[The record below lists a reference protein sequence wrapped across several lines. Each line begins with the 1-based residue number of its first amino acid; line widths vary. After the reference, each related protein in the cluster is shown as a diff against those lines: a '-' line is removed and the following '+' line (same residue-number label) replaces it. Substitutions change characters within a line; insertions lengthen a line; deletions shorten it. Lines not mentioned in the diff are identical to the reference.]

1 MLNYLKITQHHRLF
15 IFVKLK
21 TVILPLSMNSTSMNN
36 NYLIIMAGGIGSRFW
51 PMSTT
56 ASPKQFHDV
65 LGTGKTLIQQTYER
79 FEGIC
84 PNENI
89 FVVTN
94 EQYKTLVQEQLPF
107 LNSHQILTEPHR
119 KNTAP
124 CVAYASYKIKSKNP
138 NANLVVSPA
147 DHLVLKEEEFKE
159 TIHTAIA
166 QAQAENCLVTLGIKP
181 SRPDTG
187 YGYIQFVDAKNVS
200 NSSVKRVKTFTE
212 KPEKDLAKQFIKSG
226 DFYWNSGIFI
236 WSVNAIIDSFEKHL
250 PEEAKLFEEG
260 ADVYFTEKED
270 AFIKSIYPQAKNI
283 SIDFGIMEKANNV
296 YVVLSDFGWSDLGT
310 WGSLYTHIPH
320 DEHKNA
326 ILGNNVR
333 VYDSSKNMI
342 KLPDDKLAI
351 IHGLDGYIVV
361 ESNNTLLICKKEDEQ
376 KIKDFVADLKAEKKS
391 KFV

>member
-1 MLNYLKITQHHRLF
+1 
-15 IFVKLK
+15 
-21 TVILPLSMNSTSMNN
+21 
-36 NYLIIMAGGIGSRFW
+36 MAGGIGSRFW

-65 LGTGKTLIQQTYER
+65 LGMGKTLIQQTAER

-84 PNENI
+84 PKENI
-89 FVVTN
+89 YVVTN
-94 EQYKTLVQEQLPF
+94 EQYKDIVKEQLPF
-107 LNSHQILTEPHR
+107 LSAHQILSEPHR

-124 CVAYASYKIKSKNP
+124 CVAYASYKIKAKNP
-138 NANLVVSPA
+138 NATLVIAPA
-147 DHLVLKEEEFKE
+147 DHVVFKEEEFKN
-159 TIHTAIA
+159 TINIAIEKA
-166 QAQAENCLVTLGIKP
+166 NSENCLVTLGIKP

-187 YGYIQFVDAKNVS
+187 YGYIQFVNDNNK
-200 NSSVKRVKTFTE
+200 NSSVKKVKTFTE

-236 WSVNAIIDSFEKHL
+236 WSIKSIIENFELHL

-260 ADVYFTEKED
+260 MNLYFTEEEEKY
-270 AFIKSIYPQAKNI
+270 IKSVYPQAKNI
-283 SIDFGIMEKANNV
+283 SIDYGIMEKAKNV

-310 WGSLYTHIPH
+310 WGSLYTHIEH

-326 ILGNNVR
+326 IVGKNVR
-333 VYDSSKNMI
+333 VYDSEKNMI
-342 KLPDDKLAI
+342 KVPDNKLVV
-351 IHGLDGYIVV
+351 IHGLEGYIVV

>member
-1 MLNYLKITQHHRLF
+1 
-15 IFVKLK
+15 
-21 TVILPLSMNSTSMNN
+21 
-36 NYLIIMAGGIGSRFW
+36 MAGGIGSRFW

-65 LGTGKTLIQQTYER
+65 LGMGKTLIQQTAER

-84 PNENI
+84 PKENI
-89 FVVTN
+89 YVVTN
-94 EQYKTLVQEQLPF
+94 EQYKDIVKEQLPF
-107 LNSHQILTEPHR
+107 LSAHQILSEPHR

-124 CVAYASYKIKSKNP
+124 CVAYASYKIKVKNP
-138 NANLVVSPA
+138 NATLVVAPA
-147 DHLVLKEEEFKE
+147 DHVVFKEEEFKN
-159 TIHTAIA
+159 TINIAIEKA
-166 QAQAENCLVTLGIKP
+166 NSENCLVTLGIKP

-187 YGYIQFVDAKNVS
+187 YGYIQFVNDNNK
-200 NSSVKRVKTFTE
+200 NSSVKKVKTFTE

-236 WSVNAIIDSFEKHL
+236 WSIKSIIENFELHL

-260 ADVYFTEKED
+260 MNLYFTEEEEKY
-270 AFIKSIYPQAKNI
+270 IKSVYPQAKNI
-283 SIDFGIMEKANNV
+283 SIDYGIMEKAKNV

-310 WGSLYTHIPH
+310 WGSLYTHIEH

-326 ILGNNVR
+326 IVGKNVR
-333 VYDSSKNMI
+333 VYDSEKNMI
-342 KLPDDKLAI
+342 KVPDNKLVV
-351 IHGLDGYIVV
+351 IHGLEGYIVV

>member
-1 MLNYLKITQHHRLF
+1 
-15 IFVKLK
+15 
-21 TVILPLSMNSTSMNN
+21 MNDT
-36 NYLIIMAGGIGSRFW
+36 YLIIMAGGIGSRFW

-56 ASPKQFHDV
+56 TSPKQFHDV
-65 LGTGKTLIQQTYER
+65 LGLGRTLIQQTADR
-79 FEGIC
+79 FKGIC
-84 PNENI
+84 PSENI

-94 EQYKTLVQEQLPF
+94 EDYVELVKEQLPF
-107 LNSHQILTEPHR
+107 LQNHQILSEPFR

-138 NANLVVSPA
+138 NAKLIVAPA
-147 DHLVLKEEEFKE
+147 DHVVFKE
-159 TIHTAIA
+159 DDFKNTIQIA
-166 QAQAENCLVTLGIKP
+166 LEKASSENCLVTLGIKP

-187 YGYIQFVDAKNVS
+187 YGYIQFVNDNDKN
-200 NSSVKRVKTFTE
+200 NPIKKVKTFTE
-212 KPEKDLAKQFIKSG
+212 KPEKELAKQFIKSG

-236 WSVNAIIDSFEKHL
+236 WSATSITQAFEEFL
-250 PEEAKLFEEG
+250 PDEAKLFEEG
-260 ADVYFTEKED
+260 KEIYFTDKEEK
-270 AFIKSIYPQAKNI
+270 FIEEIYPQTKSI
-283 SIDFGIMEKANNV
+283 SIDYGIMEKAKNV

-310 WGSLYTHIPH
+310 WGSLYTHIEH

-326 ILGNNVR
+326 IVGKNVR
-333 VYDSSKNMI
+333 VYDSEKNMI
-342 KLPDDKLAI
+342 KVPDNKLVV